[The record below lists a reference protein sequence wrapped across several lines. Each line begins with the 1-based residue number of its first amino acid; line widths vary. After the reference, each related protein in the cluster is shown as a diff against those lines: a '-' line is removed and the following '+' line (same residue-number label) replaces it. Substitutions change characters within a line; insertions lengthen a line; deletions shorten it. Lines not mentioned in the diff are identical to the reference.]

1 MKKTLFLQKGLLLLT
16 GILLLGTAGI
26 TGCAGKDAGQKD
38 GKNAETREKDE
49 EKPLWGAEILDSY
62 ENGTPISLWESEKDV
77 PYYDETITGQAISTV
92 TPYITDKENQGGCV
106 IICPG
111 GGYQKVGIEAEGEEP
126 AAALNEQG
134 ISAFVLNYRVA
145 PYNYEAMLADV
156 MRAVRYVRY
165 HAETFGIDPD
175 KIAIMGFS
183 AGGHLSAMALEH
195 YEEDTQNLDRI
206 DEVSARPDCG
216 VLCYAVLSFEDEY
229 AHKDSRERFLG
240 TENLTNTELLNKYSA
255 EKGVTKDTPPCFV
268 WHCQPDKAVPYE
280 NSELFA
286 EAMNQ
291 AGVECELHIYPE
303 GAHGIVLA
311 TAYKEKGLEV
321 GSWFDSCV
329 TWLRGKGF

>member
-1 MKKTLFLQKGLLLLT
+1 MKSHKTFRK
-16 GILLLGTAGI
+16 ILLLAAGVLLFLAA
-26 TGCAGKDAGQKD
+26 GCGSKDTDKPEKQEDGQKQ
-38 GKNAETREKDE
+38 ETEKKE
-49 EKPLWGAEILDSY
+49 EKPLTGAEILETY
-62 ENGTPISLWESEKDV
+62 ENGTPINLWASAEDV
-77 PYYDETITGQAISTV
+77 PYYDAAVKEQGISTV

-111 GGYQKVGIEAEGEEP
+111 GGYQKVGVEAEGQEP

-145 PYNYEAMLADV
+145 PYTYEAMLSDV

-195 YEEDTQNLDRI
+195 YEEDKQNLDRI
-206 DEVSARPDCG
+206 DKVSARPDLG
-216 VLCYAVLSFEDEY
+216 VLCYPVLSFEDAY

-255 EKGVTKDTPPCFV
+255 EKNVTSDTPPCFV
-268 WHCQPDKAVPYE
+268 WHCKPDKAVPFE
-280 NSELFA
+280 NSQLFA
-286 EAMNQ
+286 DAMKEAG
-291 AGVECELHIYPE
+291 AECELHIYEE

-311 TAYKEKGLEV
+311 AAYKERGMEV
-321 GSWFDSCV
+321 GNWFDNCI